1 MPPRHTWKLVDMCD
15 DSYDAVEDYYF
26 NKSVAVISGQ
36 ENWNKQLAT
45 QVYSR
50 SLQPEILPTLK
61 PLSCN
66 KERAN
71 AGKRVSEEEQI
82 NGKRKRKD

>member
-1 MPPRHTWKLVDMCD
+1 MCD
-15 DSYDAVEDYYF
+15 DNYDPVEEYYF
-26 NKSVAVISGQ
+26 NKSVAKISGQ

-50 SLQPEILPTLK
+50 SLQPETLPTLK

-66 KERAN
+66 KEWVN
-71 AGKRVSEEEQI
+71 SGKRISEEEQI
-82 NGKRKRKD
+82 DGKRKRTD

>member
-1 MPPRHTWKLVDMCD
+1 MWKLEDMCD
-15 DSYDAVEDYYF
+15 GSHDAVEEYYF
-26 NKSVAVISGQ
+26 NKSVAGIGGQ

-66 KERAN
+66 KEGTYS
-71 AGKRVSEEEQI
+71 GKRISEEEQM
-82 NGKRKRKD
+82 NGKRKRRD